1 LSVDGL
7 STAHVG
13 TRAVRRGVSE
23 SCGRRALARACA
35 CPRGHPSRR
44 HRCTRGPRDRRSR
57 SR

>member
-23 SCGRRALARACA
+23 SCGRRALARGLRLSTWAPVA
-35 CPRGHPSRR
+35 SAPVHAWAA
-44 HRCTRGPRDRRSR
+44 RS
-57 SR
+57 SIEES